1 MANARAN
8 ESSDASSSVNV
19 PAVSIK
25 KNGPLPEEWT
35 LPHEHSM
42 EKREKYEV
50 LFIFCSLVFNYEFF
64 FLSERTMICTFLFFN
79 MANIY
84 TIYHTYPHSFFKRSY
99 LKRMGAYAL
108 KSHCINCLISEL
120 GIGNLLGNHAYTRQR
135 YSRGKIN
142 EIIGPFYVLFG
153 MLT

>member
-50 LFIFCSLVFNYEFF
+50 HFIFCSLVFNHDFF
-64 FLSERTMICTFLFFN
+64 SLGEDNDLHVSFLQQGQCVPYIHNLPHISKNPFF
-79 MANIY
+79 
-84 TIYHTYPHSFFKRSY
+84 
-99 LKRMGAYAL
+99 
-108 KSHCINCLISEL
+108 
-120 GIGNLLGNHAYTRQR
+120 
-135 YSRGKIN
+135 
-142 EIIGPFYVLFG
+142 
-153 MLT
+153 

>member
-42 EKREKYEV
+42 EKREKYENWRMDLQNQIAGV
-50 LFIFCSLVFNYEFF
+50 AINLSRSLREYPNEDAGNEFD
-64 FLSERTMICTFLFFN
+64 
-79 MANIY
+79 
-84 TIYHTYPHSFFKRSY
+84 
-99 LKRMGAYAL
+99 
-108 KSHCINCLISEL
+108 
-120 GIGNLLGNHAYTRQR
+120 
-135 YSRGKIN
+135 YSD
-142 EIIGPFYVLFG
+142 EIIRAKYEKEARIYARKMGETLNLGLARLPVMAHTDKY
-153 MLT
+153 

>member
-64 FLSERTMICTFLFFN
+64 FSLREDNDLHVSLLQHGQYLHNLPHLSTFFF
-79 MANIY
+79 
-84 TIYHTYPHSFFKRSY
+84 
-99 LKRMGAYAL
+99 
-108 KSHCINCLISEL
+108 
-120 GIGNLLGNHAYTRQR
+120 
-135 YSRGKIN
+135 
-142 EIIGPFYVLFG
+142 
-153 MLT
+153 